1 MRVISH
7 SEYNVDEHFRHSFA
21 FPSIPILTTHDRQM
35 QVCLLLVVQLYFPL
49 FSVKV
54 ATDMLIIPA
63 GNSLPLALGDTQP

>member
-7 SEYNVDEHFRHSFA
+7 SEYNVDEHNYIPHT
-21 FPSIPILTTHDRQM
+21 FPQPMTDRCKS
-35 QVCLLLVVQLYFPL
+35 VCFWSYFPL

-54 ATDMLIIPA
+54 AANMLIIPW